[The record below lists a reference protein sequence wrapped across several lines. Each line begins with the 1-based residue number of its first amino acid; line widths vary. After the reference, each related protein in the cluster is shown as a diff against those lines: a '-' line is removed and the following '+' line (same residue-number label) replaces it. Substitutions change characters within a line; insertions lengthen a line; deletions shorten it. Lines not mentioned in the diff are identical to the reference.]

1 MATERMGWQIGL
13 LRGFPS
19 GQGFMLAAVLCL
31 WAGVADAVEV
41 GLVGMLGSRA
51 LLVVG
56 GGDPVPVGVG
66 QSVGGVKLVSA
77 SNDRVIVEVE
87 GKRRALSVGQ
97 QAMIEGDE
105 RAAPPVILTAD
116 SMGHFLTM
124 GNINGRSIRFLVD
137 TGASMV
143 SLSAADAAH
152 LGIDLKNGKA
162 GTSQT
167 ANGQAATVQIKLD
180 TVQVGGITLHNV
192 DAVVHQT
199 DMPFALLGMSFLNRM
214 EMRREGDT
222 MTLKKRF

>member
-1 MATERMGWQIGL
+1 
-13 LRGFPS
+13 
-19 GQGFMLAAVLCL
+19 
-31 WAGVADAVEV
+31 
-41 GLVGMLGSRA
+41 
-51 LLVVG
+51 
-56 GGDPVPVGVG
+56 
-66 QSVGGVKLVSA
+66 
-77 SNDRVIVEVE
+77 VIVEVE